1 MNFSLTLSYILI
13 LSVNVEP
20 PQMKNFG
27 LIGFPLSHSFSP
39 AYFENKFKRE
49 NINANYKAY
58 PIDDIDRY
66 CELIENVSFSGLNVT
81 IPYKEK
87 ILPFLDEIDEVAKKI
102 GAVNTIK
109 FNKGRSKGYNTDVFG
124 FEVSLI
130 KLIGYP
136 EIIKGA
142 LVLGSGGA
150 SHAVCFILDK
160 LNIPHQ
166 IVSRNDKRYL
176 GYDDITEKICSDINL
191 IINTTP
197 LGMSPNEDK
206 RPELPYHCLNENYF
220 LYDLIYNPEKT
231 IFLTEGLKR
240 GCKIKNGHD
249 MLILQADKSWEIWNQ
264 PEM

>member
-1 MNFSLTLSYILI
+1 
-13 LSVNVEP
+13 
-20 PQMKNFG
+20 MKNFG

-39 AYFENKFKRE
+39 AYFENKFTRE
-49 NINANYKAY
+49 NIKANYQAY
-58 PIDDIDRY
+58 PLENIDGY
-66 CELIENVSFSGLNVT
+66 CNLIENISFSGLNVT

-87 ILPFLDEIDEVAKKI
+87 ILPFLDEIDDDAKKI

-109 FNKGRSKGYNTDVFG
+109 FNNGKSKGYNTDVFG
-124 FEVSLI
+124 FELSLI
-130 KLIGYP
+130 ELIGNP

-142 LVLGSGGA
+142 LVFGSGGA
-150 SHAVCFILDK
+150 SRAVCFILDK
-160 LNIPHQ
+160 LKIPFQ

-176 GYDDITEKICSDINL
+176 SYTDISKEIFISTNL

-197 LGMSPNEDK
+197 LGMSPVADK
-206 RPELPYHCLNENYF
+206 KPELPYHWLNENYF

-231 IFLTEGLKR
+231 IFLTEGLNR

-249 MLILQADKSWEIWNQ
+249 MLILQADKSWKIWNQ